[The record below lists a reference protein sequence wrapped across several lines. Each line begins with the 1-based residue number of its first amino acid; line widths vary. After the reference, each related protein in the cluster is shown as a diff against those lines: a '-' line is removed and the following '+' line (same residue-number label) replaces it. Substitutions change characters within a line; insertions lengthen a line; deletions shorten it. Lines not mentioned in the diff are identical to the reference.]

1 MALAL
6 LVRWT
11 PAGPWRNGP
20 HTGSRDRVDPVCH
33 SDTLFAALTGAMA
46 ELDVLDEWLAATAR
60 AARPAVR
67 LTSMFPFL
75 RDDLYVPP
83 PKTLW
88 PPQVTGRLRASGARF
103 VPARVVGILASGQ
116 LLREDGWE
124 VDGMSQC
131 LVPRSGRPGHS
142 GPFRYALRAGAAVDR
157 LSGAAAPHQ
166 TACIE
171 FAPNAGYWCAAVFA
185 SEAAATEWRDKLEA
199 AFRLLGD
206 SGVGGE
212 RSRGWGRASEVRFQ
226 FDELASMLMPRAQAL
241 PTVARN
247 WWLLSL
253 YDAAAADAIDWTS
266 GHYAL
271 ETRSGRTATGALK
284 ASVDLVAE
292 GSVVASDAEPVG
304 RAADVTPEGHAHNVY
319 RADFAVAL
327 PLPEVQQAPVSEL
340 EIPAEVPAEVPVEE
354 LELPVLGTLPELE
367 PAPEPVLEEEP
378 ELEPAVV
385 GHVVGE
391 AVDAGGETEPTV

>member
-6 LVRWT
+6 LVRMT

-20 HTGSRDRVDPVCH
+20 HTGARDRVDPVCH
-33 SDTLFAALTGAMA
+33 SDTLYAALTAAMA
-46 ELDVLDEWLAATAR
+46 ELDAVEPWMEATAR
-60 AARPAVR
+60 ASKPAVR

-116 LLREDGWE
+116 LLKEDGWE

-157 LSGAAAPHQ
+157 LNGTAAPHQ

-171 FAPNAGYWCAAVFA
+171 FAPNSGYWCAAVFA
-185 SEAAATEWRDKLEA
+185 SEAAAAEWREKLEA

-206 SGVGGE
+206 TGVGGE

-226 FDELASMLMPRAQAL
+226 FDELASLLMPRAQAL

-253 YDAAAADAIDWTS
+253 YDAAAGDGIDWTS

-271 ETRSGRTATGALK
+271 ATRSGRTAAGALK
-284 ASVDLVAE
+284 APVDLVAE
-292 GSVVASDAEPVG
+292 GSVVASESEPVG
-304 RAADVTPEGHAHNVY
+304 RTADVTPEGHAHPVY
-319 RADFAVAL
+319 RAGFAVAL
-327 PLPEVQQAPVSEL
+327 PLPEVQQVPVTEL
-340 EIPAEVPAEVPVEE
+340 EIPADIPVEVPLAE
-354 LELPVLGTLPELE
+354 LELPLVETLPEIE
-367 PAPEPVLEEEP
+367 PEPVTEEEP

-385 GHVVGE
+385 GE
-391 AVDAGGETEPTV
+391 AVEADGETEPTV